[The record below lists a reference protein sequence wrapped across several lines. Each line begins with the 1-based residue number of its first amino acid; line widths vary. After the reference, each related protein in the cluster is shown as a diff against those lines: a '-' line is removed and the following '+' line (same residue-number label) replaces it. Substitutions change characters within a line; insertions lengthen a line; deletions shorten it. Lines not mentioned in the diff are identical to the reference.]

1 MTRIDLDADAWRTR
15 ADFYAALLP
24 VIGAADWVGGNLDAL
39 FDAFAGN
46 ASRLPPYEIVVH
58 GAANMAAEELAY
70 IRRAE
75 AVFADARLAFGQQ
88 VYLRIA

>member
-1 MTRIDLDADAWRTR
+1 MPERTSFIVTPMPLKI
-15 ADFYAALLP
+15 AIAQINAT
-24 VIGAADWVGGNLDAL
+24 VGD
-39 FDAFAGN
+39 FAGN

-88 VYLRIA
+88 VYLRFA